1 MSRPLKLGGP
11 PYVPA
16 ARGGLAD
23 PRSTG
28 ASNASN
34 ASVPRPT
41 LNDRRSTR

>member
-16 ARGGLAD
+16 ARGGLSDA
-23 PRSTG
+23 RSTG
-28 ASNASN
+28 SSSS
-34 ASVPRPT
+34 SVPRPT

>member
-16 ARGGLAD
+16 ARGGMTD

-28 ASNASN
+28 ASAPAPQRSIL
-34 ASVPRPT
+34 T
-41 LNDRRSTR
+41 DRRSTR

>member
-16 ARGGLAD
+16 AQGGLVD

-28 ASNASN
+28 GSSSAP
-34 ASVPRPT
+34 PRPVLT
-41 LNDRRSTR
+41 DRRSTR

>member
-1 MSRPLKLGGP
+1 MTYSMKTGRP

-28 ASNASN
+28 STPPSAA
-34 ASVPRPT
+34 RPLLT
-41 LNDRRSTR
+41 DRRSTR

>member
-28 ASNASN
+28 ASRTTA
-34 ASVPRPT
+34 PRPT

>member
-16 ARGGLAD
+16 ARGGLTD

-28 ASNASN
+28 GSGGST
-34 ASVPRPT
+34 PRPT
-41 LNDRRSTR
+41 LTDRRSTR

>member
-28 ASNASN
+28 APS

>member
-1 MSRPLKLGGP
+1 MTRPTKLGGP

-28 ASNASN
+28 ASLPPAR
-34 ASVPRPT
+34 APLLT
-41 LNDRRSTR
+41 DRRSTR

>member
-16 ARGGLAD
+16 ARGGLID

-28 ASNASN
+28 ASAP
-34 ASVPRPT
+34 PRQHSL

>member
-1 MSRPLKLGGP
+1 MSRPIRP

-28 ASNASN
+28 APAH
-34 ASVPRPT
+34 AVAKPL

>member
-1 MSRPLKLGGP
+1 MSRPVRPGGP

-16 ARGGLAD
+16 ARGGLID

-28 ASNASN
+28 APATSTAT
-34 ASVPRPT
+34 PI

>member
-16 ARGGLAD
+16 ARGGLSD

-28 ASNASN
+28 GSSPT
-34 ASVPRPT
+34 VQRPT